1 MALGMGAEIFVLG
14 RHVAAKIGEGSV
26 AARADARR
34 GASFEDGDLLFE
46 SGGDGARLGDIVVF
60 LGKALLEQIALA
72 PHRIQLHSLGLSEGK
87 SVPIRA
93 IEPIS
98 CFAASSEKSAGRSE
112 FDAAICAMGNLKFA

>member
-1 MALGMGAEIFVLG
+1 MDAEVLVLG
-14 RHVAAKIGEGSV
+14 RHVAAEIGEGSL
-26 AARADARR
+26 AARTDASG

-46 SGGDGARLGDIVVF
+46 SGGDGAHLGDIVVF

-93 IEPIS
+93 IEPIP

-112 FDAAICAMGNLKFA
+112 FDAAARAMGNLKLA